1 MNSTVQ
7 NIKPGEHKSAVDMTL
22 HELDTEFYRALFPLK
37 PHTRQVFRID
47 AQFSVTK
54 QTSENGAP
62 LAVIW
67 FLLNILLKLKMKLW
81 QFLTVMVL

>member
-7 NIKPGEHKSAVDMTL
+7 NIKPREHESAVDMTL
-22 HELDTEFYRALFPLK
+22 HKLDTEFYGALFPLK
-37 PHTRQVFRID
+37 LHTWQAFRSD

-62 LAVIW
+62 FGSYLV
-67 FLLNILLKLKMKLW
+67 
-81 QFLTVMVL
+81 LTQHSFKNSRLSYGSF